1 MKLDNI
7 ILGKRS
13 YLSIELKKKIKNTNI
28 FSLEKFPYGKIG
40 NKKYNL
46 IINSFYSSL
55 DLKEIKSYEK
65 FFKKSLYE
73 LSIFLDNFPTK
84 KINKILYTS
93 SSSIYNSVND
103 YDLED
108 SRNRIIYST
117 TKFAAENLIRNF
129 SKKNNI
135 KFCIARIFNI
145 FGDNEKFS
153 VISKILESYKTKK
166 KLYLFNKGN
175 SVRDFI
181 HINDVVKIYK
191 NIIQNSVPSK
201 IDVGSGF
208 GYKIDDIIKSLGYN
222 NFNLKKID
230 GEESNFS
237 IASVE
242 SNKLADKLRL
252 EKFFIKKLKLKKKI
266 KFEKIFSSKKN
277 ILYDYLEGSVIYG
290 AGEAGKKLLKLYKQN
305 NKEFVSFFVDDK
317 KSLLKRKYI
326 EGKKIYSFHELTQI
340 SKKRII
346 NNIIIAIPSIKP
358 EKLKQLIKKLTPL
371 ALNVSIV
378 NTNLFGQNSF
388 LSLSDATNTV
398 LFDLLKRKPKFN
410 INLLKSISNKT
421 ILITGAGGSIGT
433 ELVKQTLGS
442 GAYIIALDHSELAL
456 YDLEKNLSR
465 DFNKRKIKIILG
477 SITDKELLNSIMK
490 KYKIDIVFHAAAY
503 KHVNI
508 LENNI
513 SLAIKNNILGTCN
526 LLKIFNKRNL
536 QIIIISTDKAA
547 RPKSILGATKRI
559 SEIISQNYNSS
570 RKYLSKIKIVRFGN
584 VFGSKGS
591 AIELFLEQI
600 NKKDPITITDY
611 RVKRYFMS
619 IREACNLVIQTTKL
633 KNENKIYILNM
644 GTQILLKDIILKL
657 AEIKKIDKKNLIIRK
672 TGLKKGEK
680 LFEELSI
687 SKKYFNTRVKDIL
700 STEEPN
706 YSEDKV
712 ENLLKILNKNLFK
725 KNQSFLRKKIFT
737 FLSKEK

>member
-252 EKFFIKKLKLKKKI
+252 EKFFIKKLKLKKK
-266 KFEKIFSSKKN
+266 N
-277 ILYDYLEGSVIYG
+277 
-290 AGEAGKKLLKLYKQN
+290 
-305 NKEFVSFFVDDK
+305 
-317 KSLLKRKYI
+317 
-326 EGKKIYSFHELTQI
+326 
-340 SKKRII
+340 
-346 NNIIIAIPSIKP
+346 
-358 EKLKQLIKKLTPL
+358 
-371 ALNVSIV
+371 
-378 NTNLFGQNSF
+378 
-388 LSLSDATNTV
+388 
-398 LFDLLKRKPKFN
+398 
-410 INLLKSISNKT
+410 
-421 ILITGAGGSIGT
+421 
-433 ELVKQTLGS
+433 
-442 GAYIIALDHSELAL
+442 
-456 YDLEKNLSR
+456 
-465 DFNKRKIKIILG
+465 
-477 SITDKELLNSIMK
+477 
-490 KYKIDIVFHAAAY
+490 
-503 KHVNI
+503 
-508 LENNI
+508 
-513 SLAIKNNILGTCN
+513 
-526 LLKIFNKRNL
+526 
-536 QIIIISTDKAA
+536 
-547 RPKSILGATKRI
+547 
-559 SEIISQNYNSS
+559 
-570 RKYLSKIKIVRFGN
+570 
-584 VFGSKGS
+584 
-591 AIELFLEQI
+591 
-600 NKKDPITITDY
+600 
-611 RVKRYFMS
+611 
-619 IREACNLVIQTTKL
+619 
-633 KNENKIYILNM
+633 
-644 GTQILLKDIILKL
+644 
-657 AEIKKIDKKNLIIRK
+657 
-672 TGLKKGEK
+672 
-680 LFEELSI
+680 
-687 SKKYFNTRVKDIL
+687 
-700 STEEPN
+700 
-706 YSEDKV
+706 
-712 ENLLKILNKNLFK
+712 
-725 KNQSFLRKKIFT
+725 
-737 FLSKEK
+737 